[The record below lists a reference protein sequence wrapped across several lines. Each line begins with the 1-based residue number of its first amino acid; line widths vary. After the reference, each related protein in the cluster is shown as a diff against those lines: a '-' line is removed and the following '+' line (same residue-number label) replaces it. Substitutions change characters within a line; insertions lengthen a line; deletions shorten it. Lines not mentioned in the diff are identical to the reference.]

1 MLCSLTK
8 KSISHPKWV
17 CERVTTSEGTPLA
30 SPRRACS
37 WRLCPR
43 GGRQPRTASQ
53 PGQPVSAQGGT
64 AAGCKHDSPL
74 SLAWNNDSTLIQL
87 NTARQIVCYSC
98 TATKKKGYLT
108 VGHTESEL
116 NPLPIVS
123 TPCGSGYERTARLAR
138 LTSVGGPLR
147 VLSFNS
153 SISIVYLQKKFA
165 HASITTV
172 ITETMSER
180 TVKIKFEGW
189 NRRHSEDTICTHSSY
204 KI

>member
-98 TATKKKGYLT
+98 TATINHHKGIFDCGPYAKWAESIAHPAVEVTSALPDWLDSLAYVARYACYL
-108 VGHTESEL
+108 
-116 NPLPIVS
+116 
-123 TPCGSGYERTARLAR
+123 
-138 LTSVGGPLR
+138 LTLLLV
-147 VLSFNS
+147 S
-153 SISIVYLQKKFA
+153 SIF
-165 HASITTV
+165 
-172 ITETMSER
+172 
-180 TVKIKFEGW
+180 
-189 NRRHSEDTICTHSSY
+189 RRN
-204 KI
+204 